1 MASVAQALEIGRI
14 VAYDSAQPRRRR
26 ARLGAA
32 GRGTTRRQEA
42 PMYAAWRDAGRWLL
56 TSGAFFLP
64 QPRRKAIDRWMRGRE
79 EHRKLLLADYVL
91 MSWGKSG
98 RTWLRVM
105 LSRFYQS
112 AYGIPEGRMLEFDNL
127 KRANPAIP
135 SVFFTHGNYLRNYTG
150 NWTDKSEFYGKKI
163 VMLVRDPR
171 DIAVSQYF
179 QWKYRMRPIKKILND
194 YPAHGAEVPIF
205 DFLMNREVGL
215 PEIIAFLEMWQRELP
230 RARDSIVVRYEDM
243 RADPE
248 QALRRVLAFLGTPGD
263 DGQIRDAVAYAAYDN
278 MRQLEQKRVF
288 WLSGFRLRPGDRANP
303 QSYKVRR
310 AKVGGW
316 RDYFD
321 DEQVRAIDG
330 LLAARP
336 KPPFGYGAETR
347 AQRRA

>member
-1 MASVAQALEIGRI
+1 LETGRI
-14 VAYDSAQPRRRR
+14 VAYDSGQRRR
-26 ARLGAA
+26 ARPGSA
-32 GRGTTRRQEA
+32 GRHEENQA
-42 PMYAAWRDAGRWLL
+42 PMDAAWRDAGRWLL
-56 TSGAFFLP
+56 TSGTLFLP
-64 QPRRKAIDRWMRGRE
+64 QPRRKAIDRWLRGRE
-79 EHRKLLLADYVL
+79 EHRKLQLADYVL

-112 AYGIPEGRMLEFDNL
+112 AYGIPAGRMLEFDNL
-127 KRANPAIP
+127 KRTNPAIP

-150 NWTDKSEFYGKKI
+150 NWTDKSEFHGKKI

-179 QWKYRMRPIKKILND
+179 QWKYRMRAVKKMLND
-194 YPAHGAEVPIF
+194 YPAHGADVPIF
-205 DFLMNREVGL
+205 DFVMNPDVGL

-230 RARDSIVVRYEDM
+230 RTRASIVIRYEDM

-248 QALRRVLAFLGTPGD
+248 QALRRVLAFLSTPGD
-263 DGQIRDAVAYAAYDN
+263 DRQIRDAVAYAAYDN
-278 MRQLEQKRVF
+278 MKQLEQKRVF

-321 DEQVRAIDG
+321 DEQTRAIDA

-336 KPPFGYGAETR
+336 SAPFGYGVETR
-347 AQRRA
+347 ARRSA

>member
-1 MASVAQALEIGRI
+1 M
-14 VAYDSAQPRRRR
+14 D
-26 ARLGAA
+26 
-32 GRGTTRRQEA
+32 
-42 PMYAAWRDAGRWLL
+42 AAWREAGRWLL

-64 QPRRKAIDRWMRGRE
+64 QPRRKAIDRWLRGRE
-79 EHRKLLLADYVL
+79 EHRKLQLADYVL

-150 NWTDKSEFYGKKI
+150 NWDDKSEFYGKKI

-179 QWKYRMRPIKKILND
+179 QWKYRMRPIKKMLND
-194 YPAHGAEVPIF
+194 YPAHGTDVPIF

-248 QALRRVLAFLGTPGD
+248 DALRRVLSFLGTPGTD
-263 DGQIRDAVAYAAYDN
+263 AQIRDAVAYAAYDN
-278 MRQLEQKRVF
+278 MKRLEQKRVF

-303 QSYKVRR
+303 QSFKVRR

-321 DEQVRAIDG
+321 DEQTRAIDG

-336 KPPFGYGAETR
+336 RPPFGYGAKTR
-347 AQRRA
+347 ARRSSGSGSRP

>member
-1 MASVAQALEIGRI
+1 MT
-14 VAYDSAQPRRRR
+14 AQPAPGARR
-26 ARLGAA
+26 ASH
-32 GRGTTRRQEA
+32 QEETLA
-42 PMYAAWRDAGRWLL
+42 SMIATWRDAGRWLM
-56 TSGAFFLP
+56 TSGLFFLP
-64 QPRRKAIDRWMRGRE
+64 RPRRKSIDRRLRGRE
-79 EHRKLLLADYVL
+79 EYRKLQLADYVL

-105 LSRFYQS
+105 LSRFYQI

-135 SVFFTHGNYLRNYTG
+135 SVLFTHGNYLRDYTG
-150 NWTDKSEFYGKKI
+150 NWTDRSEFYGKRI

-179 QWKYRMRPIKKILND
+179 QWKHRMRPVKKMLND
-194 YPAHGAEVPIF
+194 YPTHGAEVPIF
-205 DFLMNREVGL
+205 DFMMNPDVGL
-215 PEIIAFLEMWQRELP
+215 PEIIDFLESWERELP
-230 RARDSIVVRYEDM
+230 RARESIVIRYEDM

-248 QALRRVLAFLGTPGD
+248 QALRRVLAFLSTPGNED
-263 DGQIRDAVAYAAYDN
+263 QIRAAVAYAAYEN
-278 MRQLEQKRVF
+278 MKRLEQKRVF
-288 WLSGFRLRPGDRANP
+288 WQSGLRLRPGDRSNP

-321 DEQVRAIDG
+321 DQQVRAIDG

-336 KPPFGYGAETR
+336 KPPFGYGAAAR
-347 AQRRA
+347 ARRSA

>member
-1 MASVAQALEIGRI
+1 
-14 VAYDSAQPRRRR
+14 
-26 ARLGAA
+26 
-32 GRGTTRRQEA
+32 
-42 PMYAAWRDAGRWLL
+42 MYAAWRDAGRWLL

-230 RARDSIVVRYEDM
+230 RARDSLVVRYEDM

>member
-1 MASVAQALEIGRI
+1 
-14 VAYDSAQPRRRR
+14 
-26 ARLGAA
+26 
-32 GRGTTRRQEA
+32 
-42 PMYAAWRDAGRWLL
+42 MYGAWRDAGRWLL

-64 QPRRKAIDRWMRGRE
+64 QPRRKALDRWLRGRE
-79 EHRKLLLADYVL
+79 EHRKLQLADYVL

-105 LSRFYQS
+105 LSRFYQI

-127 KRANPAIP
+127 KRADPAIP
-135 SVFFTHGNYLRNYTG
+135 SVLFTHGNYLRNYTG
-150 NWTDKSEFYGKKI
+150 NWTDKKEFRDKKI

-179 QWKYRMRPIKKILND
+179 QWKYRMRPIKKMLND
-194 YPAHGAEVPIF
+194 YPAHGADVPIF
-205 DFLMNREVGL
+205 DFMMNRDVGL
-215 PEIIAFLEMWQRELP
+215 PEIIAFLEIWERELP
-230 RARDSIVVRYEDM
+230 RVRDSIVIRYEDM

-248 QALRRVLAFLGTPGD
+248 QALRRVLAFLGTPGTD
-263 DGQIRDAVAYAAYDN
+263 AQIREAVGYAAYDN
-278 MRQLEQKRVF
+278 MKQLEQKRVF

-321 DEQVRAIDG
+321 DREVAAIDG

-336 KPPFGYGAETR
+336 KPPFGYGAEALTQGSVSR
-347 AQRRA
+347 SLV

>member
-1 MASVAQALEIGRI
+1 VQAEPEDMLVWREALGQRI
-14 VAYDSAQPRRRR
+14 EAMLLLLPRRHHK
-26 ARLGAA
+26 AL
-32 GRGTTRRQEA
+32 
-42 PMYAAWRDAGRWLL
+42 GRWV
-56 TSGAFFLP
+56 
-64 QPRRKAIDRWMRGRE
+64 RGRE
-79 EHRKLLLADYVL
+79 EHRKLQRADCIL

-112 AYGIPEGRMLEFDNL
+112 AYHMPPGRMLEFDNF

-135 SVFFTHGNYLRNYTG
+135 SVFFTHGNYLRDYTG
-150 NWTDKSEFYGKKI
+150 NWTDKREFYGKKI

-179 QWKYRMRPIKKILND
+179 QWKYRMRPVKKMLND
-194 YPAHGAEVPIF
+194 YPAHDADVSIF
-205 DFLMNREVGL
+205 DFVMNPDVGL
-215 PEIIAFLEMWQRELP
+215 PEILAFLEMWERELP
-230 RARDSIVVRYEDM
+230 RVAGSVVVRYEDM

-248 QALRRVLAFLGTPGD
+248 SALRCVLAFLGTPGTD
-263 DGQIRDAVAYAAYDN
+263 AQIRDAVAYAAYDN
-278 MRQLEQKRVF
+278 MKQLERKRVF
-288 WLSGFRLRPGDRANP
+288 WLSGLRLRAGDRANP

-321 DEQVRAIDG
+321 DREVAAVDG

-336 KPPFGYGAETR
+336 KPPFGYGVSVR
-347 AQRRA
+347 AQRSA

>member
-1 MASVAQALEIGRI
+1 ML
-14 VAYDSAQPRRRR
+14 DH
-26 ARLGAA
+26 
-32 GRGTTRRQEA
+32 
-42 PMYAAWRDAGRWLL
+42 WREAGRWLI
-56 TSGAFFLP
+56 TSGVFFLP
-64 QPRRKAIDRWMRGRE
+64 QPRRKAIDRWLRGRE
-79 EHRKLLLADYVL
+79 EHRKLQLADDVL

-105 LSRFYQS
+105 LSRFFQI

-135 SVFFTHGNYLRNYTG
+135 SLFFTHGNYLNNYTG
-150 NWTDKSEFYGKKI
+150 NWADKSEFYGKRI

-179 QWKYRMRPIKKILND
+179 QWKYRMLPVKKMLND
-194 YPAHGAEVPIF
+194 YPAHGADVGIF
-205 DFLMNREVGL
+205 DFVMNADVGL
-215 PEIIAFLEMWQRELP
+215 PEIIGFLETWERELP

-243 RADPE
+243 RADP
-248 QALRRVLAFLGTPGD
+248 QTALRRVQAFLGTPGTEA
-263 DGQIRDAVAYAAYDN
+263 QIRDAVAYAAYDN
-278 MRQLEQKRVF
+278 MKQLEQKRVF
-288 WLSGFRLRPGDRANP
+288 WLSGLRMKPGDQGNP

-321 DEQVRAIDG
+321 DREVAAIEG

-336 KPPFGYGAETR
+336 KPPFGYGADLR
-347 AQRRA
+347 AQRSA